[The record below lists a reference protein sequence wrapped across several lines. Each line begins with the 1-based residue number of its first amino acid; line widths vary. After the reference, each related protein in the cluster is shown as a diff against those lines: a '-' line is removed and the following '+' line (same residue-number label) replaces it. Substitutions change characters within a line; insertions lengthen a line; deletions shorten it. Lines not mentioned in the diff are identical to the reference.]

1 LIGRGGGFGEAEVDD
16 FGDEH
21 VVFMDEHEVCGFDI
35 AVDEVVL
42 TGGVEGAGDLGGDG
56 EG

>member
-1 LIGRGGGFGEAEVDD
+1 LIGSGGGFGEAEVDD
-16 FGDEH
+16 FGDEPL
-21 VVFMDEHEVCGFDI
+21 VYLDEHEVCGFDI

-42 TGGVEGAGDLGGDG
+42 AGGVEGAGDLSGDG

>member
-1 LIGRGGGFGEAEVDD
+1 MIGSRGGFGEAEVDD

-21 VVFMDEHEVCGFDI
+21 VVFLDEHEVCGFDI

-42 TGGVEGAGDLGGDG
+42 AGGVEGAGDLGGDG

>member
-1 LIGRGGGFGEAEVDD
+1 MVGSGEGFSEAEVDD
-16 FGDEH
+16 FGNEH
-21 VVFMDEHEVCGFDI
+21 VVFLDEHEVSGFNI

-42 TGGVEGAGDLGGDG
+42 AGGVEGAGDLGGDG